1 MAEGK
6 GHSVMDRGKD
16 MLLSDRFIKEVSSF
30 KLGDHRTC
38 GQGVGP
44 DDMQY
49 HQETGSPGTLRIL
62 CYLLKLSHS
71 CMSPVCACVRVCVC
85 VLYMVYICGVCVIYM
100 VCMCGVYVCMYGVCV
115 CIYIW
120 GGAHA
125 HVCMCVWCMLLSPA
139 GTP

>member
-1 MAEGK
+1 MAAAAYQNRALRDRLPVAEGK

-71 CMSPVCACVRVCVC
+71 CSTLR
-85 VLYMVYICGVCVIYM
+85 
-100 VCMCGVYVCMYGVCV
+100 
-115 CIYIW
+115 
-120 GGAHA
+120 
-125 HVCMCVWCMLLSPA
+125 
-139 GTP
+139 